1 MLATFWSSHDPNF
14 WQPPSENGNDIE
26 FQNLGVLLTFEKTPS
41 NKKVFSHA
49 TLNNIYNTTLK
60 RNLYTKSKRTKSH
73 LMKNRRTSIQ
83 K

>member
-49 TLNNIYNTTLK
+49 TLNKTLFC
-60 RNLYTKSKRTKSH
+60 LTITKLQTWAA
-73 LMKNRRTSIQ
+73 NWDF
-83 K
+83 